1 MTTQPTVVIH
11 KKEMKRCVL
20 FTLAGRFDSS
30 TARQLEEALQL
41 TLNAGHFNLVLNM
54 AGVEYM
60 SSAAL
65 RVLISTAKECRK
77 TLNGGDLRL
86 AAVSPRVQQVLD
98 LAGLDTLFQ
107 SFESEVEAVG
117 SF

>member
-1 MTTQPTVVIH
+1 MAIQPTIVIE
-11 KKEMKRCVL
+11 KKELKRCVL

-30 TARQLEEALQL
+30 NAGQLEEAFRQV
-41 TLNAGHFNLVLNM
+41 LNANHFNLVLNM
-54 AGVEYM
+54 AEIDYM

-65 RVLISTAKECRK
+65 RVLISTARECRK
-77 TLNGGDLRL
+77 TLNGGDVRL

-98 LAGLDTLFQ
+98 LAGLDALFQ
-107 SFESEVEAVG
+107 SFETEVEAVG